1 MAAANDHIS
10 VAKILTDAG
19 ASPDSCTNNG
29 LPVSACGD
37 VKNPNMP
44 WYVAPPRKKKE
55 LVLAR
60 QPSFPCGLQTSHSHA
75 KPWLGGRHNFL
86 ANPRIPS
93 TLRVWHRLHSVC
105 TVSTQGCGL
114 TARGTFSGRAQA
126 SVPQLCV
133 QRLSMGTAT
142 DLASRMHA
150 QRAQG
155 GLAPFTITRD
165 DRGSHFILQGM
176 RGIPF

>member
-1 MAAANDHIS
+1 MQLGFSPLHMAAANDHIS

-60 QPSFPCGLQTSHSHA
+60 QPSFRPA
-75 KPWLGGRHNFL
+75 L
-86 ANPRIPS
+86 ANISFTFQALAWGKTQLLGESTYPEHPPS
-93 TLRVWHRLHSVC
+93 MAPVALSVHC
-105 TVSTQGCGL
+105 EH
-114 TARGTFSGRAQA
+114 
-126 SVPQLCV
+126 
-133 QRLSMGTAT
+133 
-142 DLASRMHA
+142 SRMWAHRPRHVFWPCPSE
-150 QRAQG
+150 RASAVRAEVEHG
-155 GLAPFTITRD
+155 
-165 DRGSHFILQGM
+165 HCH
-176 RGIPF
+176 